1 MITALALGVLA
12 IALAWPVPVLLA
24 RASWPAAAPAAALA
38 LWQAIAIAGG
48 LSMIGS
54 LAVFGLSPFG
64 EGLLSG
70 AVGFVETVRG
80 VRPVGGSGPVGGGIL
95 FPLLAMG
102 AAALLTAHLLLNL
115 LGTVLRAERQ
125 RRRHAD
131 LVTLLSSPAS
141 TPRGARLIDTPAPV
155 AYCLPGAVSSVTV
168 VSAGLLELL
177 DDVEVTA
184 VIEHERAHVTQRHD
198 IVLVLFR
205 AWHAS
210 LPWFPIAFRARR
222 EVEVLIEQLADD
234 HARRA
239 VGDDVLAR
247 AIVLVGAREGTGGA
261 EVAPLDRGHDG
272 IQAVRHR
279 VARLG
284 PDAPRFN
291 SGGRTLVLATAAA
304 LVIVPTVALLLPA
317 LTAA

>member
-54 LAVFGLSPFG
+54 LAMFGLSPFG

-80 VRPVGGSGPVGGGIL
+80 VRPVGGGIL
-95 FPLLAMG
+95 FPLIALG